1 MFSCGVCQFSISSRS
16 RSICCSSID
25 SQSEPSTETDF
36 RVMNITGLLPHSIV
50 ELPENLENQIRLLM
64 RHLGLTYGCL
74 DFIQTKDDEF
84 YFLEVNPAGQWLWI
98 EQLTGLPISSAI
110 ADELRA

>member
-1 MFSCGVCQFSISSRS
+1 
-16 RSICCSSID
+16 
-25 SQSEPSTETDF
+25 
-36 RVMNITGLLPHSIV
+36 MNITGLLPHSIV